1 MKNIPRRHWLAAWS
15 LTLVA
20 LACGC
25 IETTEPT
32 SPGPKE
38 GAKAKKVP
46 VGKNVTLEVRGKH
59 RRVLVQA
66 SVCLR
71 VGQLEQFLCRK
82 GTKEHEATL
91 AADVDARDIHRAL
104 LLAGGREGKPVQ
116 YAPKYRPA
124 TGQKIRVTVEYEEKG
139 KKVSVP
145 AQKWIK
151 NVKTG
156 KELDSDWVFAG
167 SRLVPN
173 RLDRNQPKMYLA
185 NDGDVICVS
194 NFETALLDLPI
205 KSPKDTAD
213 LVFETFTERIPKL
226 NTRVTVILEPIPEK
240 K

>member
-1 MKNIPRRHWLAAWS
+1 MMKTPGRHWLAAWS
-15 LTLVA
+15 LTVVA

-32 SPGPKE
+32 PPKPKVPE
-38 GAKAKKVP
+38 AKKVP
-46 VGKNVTLEVRGKH
+46 VGKNVTLEVRGKS
-59 RRVLVQA
+59 RRVLVDA

-71 VGQLEQFLCRK
+71 RGQLELFLCRK
-82 GTKEHEATL
+82 GTKEHEAIL

-104 LLAGGREGKPVQ
+104 LLAGAREGKPVQ

-124 TGQKIRVTVEYEEKG
+124 TGQKIRVTVEYEVKG

-145 AQKWIK
+145 ARSWIK

-156 KELDSDWVFAG
+156 KALDSEWVFAG
-167 SRLVPN
+167 SQLVPN
-173 RLDRNQPKMYLA
+173 RFVPNKPKIYLA

-194 NFETALLDLPI
+194 NFETAMLDLPI
-205 KSPKDTAD
+205 KSPKENAD
-213 LVFETFTERIPKL
+213 LVFETFTERIPKVD
-226 NTRVTVILEPIPEK
+226 TKVTVILDPVAEK